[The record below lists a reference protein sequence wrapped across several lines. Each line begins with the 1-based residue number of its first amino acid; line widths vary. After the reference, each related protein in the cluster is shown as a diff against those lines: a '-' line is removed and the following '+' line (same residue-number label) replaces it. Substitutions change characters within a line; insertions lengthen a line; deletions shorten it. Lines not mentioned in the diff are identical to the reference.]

1 MIFQLAMAVLA
12 FCFTCFVAFLYLVWR
27 EGVTGT
33 SLEGMQDPT
42 VDPGLQLTPLD
53 QRAVSPSGPT

>member
-27 EGVTGT
+27 EGVTDM
-33 SLEGMQDPT
+33 SPEGVRDPA
-42 VDPGLQLTPLD
+42 VAPGLQLTPLD
-53 QRAVSPSGPT
+53 QPAASPSGPT